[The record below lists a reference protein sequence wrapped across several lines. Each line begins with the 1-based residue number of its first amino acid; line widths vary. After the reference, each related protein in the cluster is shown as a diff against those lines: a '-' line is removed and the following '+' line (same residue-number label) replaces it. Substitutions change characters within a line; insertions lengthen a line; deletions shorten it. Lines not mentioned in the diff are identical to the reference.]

1 MTENS
6 MGDEVYQPQQDEDVV
21 EDMSPLESPDSLENR
36 VVEPME
42 EGYSP
47 PEKPLAVNDVGTTA
61 AEQRDGESLD
71 ERLARE
77 VPEDTA
83 TVGDGIGDLP
93 GGEGEPRDD
102 EVGGPDA
109 GRLVAPDEGAHED
122 TDAEAVA
129 NDVGFDSG
137 ARTAE
142 EAAVHVVPDD
152 GEDETGP

>member
-83 TVGDGIGDLP
+83 VAGDGIGDLP

-102 EVGGPDA
+102 EVGGADA
-109 GRLVAPDEGAHED
+109 GRLVAPDEGTRED

-142 EAAVHVVPDD
+142 EAAVHVVPE
-152 GEDETGP
+152 GEEEEL